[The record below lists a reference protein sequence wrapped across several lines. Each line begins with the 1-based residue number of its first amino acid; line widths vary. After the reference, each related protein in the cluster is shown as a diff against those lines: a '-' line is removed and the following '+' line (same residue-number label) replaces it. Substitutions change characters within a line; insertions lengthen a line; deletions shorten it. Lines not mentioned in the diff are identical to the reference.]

1 MAKFEYFEPAGL
13 AEALA
18 LLKNYGEEARVI
30 AGGQSLLI
38 LIRQGLI
45 RPQVLISLH
54 RIAALRQIEFV
65 NGHIEIGAMATQ
77 REVSAE
83 EKIRSSFAAL
93 AQAASK
99 VGSIHVQNLGT
110 VGGNISHAEPN
121 GDSAPALISLGASV
135 LAASARG
142 ERTIPV
148 EDFFRDPFENCLEPD
163 EMLVRVC
170 VPLPIN
176 GASSVYV
183 KHVQRAVDRATVGI
197 GLQLRIND
205 AGVCEDARI
214 GVGGAA
220 PAPFRA
226 TKAEAILK
234 GQKISSALINA
245 VATEVS
251 AMCDPL
257 SDSHGPAEY
266 KRKMAG
272 VFVKRAIR
280 ALHESAQTRSST

>member
-1 MAKFEYFEPAGL
+1 MAKFDYFDPADL
-13 AEALA
+13 AEAVS
-18 LLKNYGEEARVI
+18 LLKNYGEDARVI

-54 RIAALRQIEFV
+54 RIPALRQIEFV

-77 REVSAE
+77 REVSTD
-83 EKIRSSFAAL
+83 EKVRSSFAAL

-135 LAASARG
+135 IAASQRG

-148 EDFFRDPFENCLEPD
+148 EDFFRGPFENCLEPD
-163 EMLVRVC
+163 EMVVRVN
-170 VPLPIN
+170 VPLPVN

-197 GLQLRIND
+197 GLQLRINA
-205 AGVCEDARI
+205 AGLCEDARI

-226 TKAEAILK
+226 TKAEAILR
-234 GQKISSALINA
+234 GQKISSALMDA
-245 VATEVS
+245 VAAEVS
-251 AMCDPL
+251 TVCDPL
-257 SDSHGPAEY
+257 ADSHGPAEY

-280 ALHESAQTRSST
+280 ALHESGQTRSTT

>member
-1 MAKFEYFEPAGL
+1 MGKFDYFEPPDL
-13 AEALA
+13 AEAVS

-45 RPQVLISLH
+45 RPEVLISLH
-54 RIAALRQIEFV
+54 RIPALRQIELV
-65 NGHIEIGAMATQ
+65 DGHIAIGAMATQ

-148 EDFFRDPFENCLEPD
+148 EDFFRGPFENCLEPD
-163 EMLVRVC
+163 EMVVRVR
-170 VPLPIN
+170 VPLPVN

-197 GLQLRIND
+197 GLQLRINA
-205 AGVCEDARI
+205 AGFCEDARI

-220 PAPFRA
+220 PSPFRA
-226 TKAEAILK
+226 TKAEAVLK
-234 GQKISSALINA
+234 GQKISSALMDA
-245 VATEVS
+245 VAAEVS
-251 AMCDPL
+251 TVCDPL
-257 SDSHGPAEY
+257 ADSHGPAEY

-280 ALHESAQTRSST
+280 ALQESA

>member
-1 MAKFEYFEPAGL
+1 MAKFQYFEPAGL

-83 EKIRSSFAAL
+83 EKIRSGFGAL

-135 LAASARG
+135 FAASARG
-142 ERTIPV
+142 QRTIPV
-148 EDFFRDPFENCLEPD
+148 EDFFRGPFENCLELD

-170 VPLPIN
+170 VPLPVN

-220 PAPFRA
+220 PSPFRA
-226 TKAEAILK
+226 TRAEALLK
-234 GQKISSALINA
+234 KEKISDALINA
-245 VATEVS
+245 VAAEVS

-272 VFVKRAIR
+272 VFMKRAIR